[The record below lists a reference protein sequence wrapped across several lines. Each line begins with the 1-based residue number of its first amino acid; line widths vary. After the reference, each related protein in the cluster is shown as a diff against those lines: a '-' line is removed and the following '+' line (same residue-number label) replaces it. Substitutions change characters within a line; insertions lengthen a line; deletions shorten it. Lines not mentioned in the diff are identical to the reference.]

1 MGGLQTRPYVS
12 MPSVI
17 DQAARTLG
25 ALDSVAFDAGQ
36 DAIAVPPAS
45 ADGFAVRLQM
55 VHDREYV
62 VSYDAWQHTFDRAE
76 DAYDCFEYG
85 LSDSCRLKITLRGD
99 EPINWDVERREYGM
113 WAPGRHPRKR
123 RSLAFWR
130 PARIVYRQNHVF
142 RRQS

>member
-1 MGGLQTRPYVS
+1 

-17 DQAARTLG
+17 DRAVRTLRAIDG
-25 ALDSVAFDAGQ
+25 AAFNATDHT
-36 DAIAVPPAS
+36 ITVPAVS
-45 ADGFAVRLQM
+45 DEGFAVRLRM
-55 VHDREYV
+55 VHDRQYV
-62 VSYDAWQHTFDRAE
+62 VSYDDWQHTFDRSE

-99 EPINWDVERREYGM
+99 EPIRWHVEKWEYGM
-113 WAPGRHPRKR
+113 WVPGHHPRKR

-142 RRQS
+142 RRAT

>member
-1 MGGLQTRPYVS
+1 MA
-12 MPSVI
+12 SVI
-17 DQAARTLG
+17 DRAVRTLR
-25 ALDSVAFDAGQ
+25 ALDSVVFDAGD

-62 VSYDAWQHTFDRAE
+62 VSYEGWQHTFDRAE

-85 LSDSCRLKITLRGD
+85 LSDSCRLKIALRGD
-99 EPINWDVERREYGM
+99 EPVGWHVEKWEYGM
-113 WAPGRHPRKR
+113 WVPAQHPRRR

-130 PARIVYRQNHVF
+130 PLRTVYRQNHVF
-142 RRQS
+142 RRSV